1 MSARGKQKRRGWFQT
16 KKSPCISDTTLLWL
30 LISANEKSI
39 RESHV
44 PLQTEII
51 LHGGESLAGET
62 GLERNAKWQPI
73 VIENITSP

>member
-1 MSARGKQKRRGWFQT
+1 M
-16 KKSPCISDTTLLWL
+16 
-30 LISANEKSI
+30 
-39 RESHV
+39 